1 MAPAK
6 SARNADDHKPDGGG
20 PKDKSGGHQTSTKMR
35 RVASQTSASHAAKV
49 PNASAS
55 ASAPAPGISESTAPA
70 LNWPSFDR
78 DTLHAYRREHQLNT
92 PTSFSSTYHQ
102 WVLSQPGSIGIYSP
116 TMVCKRQARRQNK
129 EHLAMAV
136 RKHFN
141 GMGIQEN
148 DVIVDFLYKIHCDKA
163 SKANGPNKLPE
174 AK

>member
-6 SARNADDHKPDGGG
+6 SVRNADDHKPDGGG
-20 PKDKSGGHQTSTKMR
+20 PKDKSGGHQTATKMR
-35 RVASQTSASHAAKV
+35 RGASQSSAPFAAKV
-49 PNASAS
+49 PNAP
-55 ASAPAPGISESTAPA
+55 ASAPAQGTAESTAPA
-70 LNWPSFDR
+70 LNWSSFDR
-78 DTLHAYRREHQLNT
+78 DTLHSYRREHQLNT

-102 WVLSQPGSIGIYSP
+102 WVLSQPGSIGLYSP

-148 DVIVDFLYKIHCDKA
+148 DVIVDFLYKVHSDKA
-163 SKANGPNKLPE
+163 SKRTVPVSTA
-174 AK
+174 